1 MIQTSPTARWR
12 LRFPSRSR
20 GVTDSSSRA
29 RSGTP
34 SSVPVPRESPQKS
47 RCLVSRFRSLGGLCT
62 EMTVI
67 RLSPRQ
73 PCGVLRMLG
82 SVVGKSGSAGA
93 AHSTFASLRWTQ
105 GVRPRGVVL
114 EEAAGRNDG
123 VLLRRLGRHI
133 EPMEEPHAEVLEEGR
148 AAPAT
153 APECARSAGRAS
165 RPTLV
170 PPHRCPSL
178 CRPVSTG
185 SPRHRLAI
193 ASPSPRHPCCPHR
206 IPIFSPPRPDKVP
219 AASCLCTSGRWSAPS
234 RFVEGG
240 RTRAAAGLRSEGSG
254 TSPTGATRRRARRR
268 RGELKGIG
276 AGRSRAPRRQVSGY
290 LVGGP
295 LGQLGIPGGARVLP
309 AWVPPGR
316 LPIRAEGDVPES
328 RRRGEWARP
337 TDERR
342 ARARESLR
350 PERPCA

>member
-93 AHSTFASLRWTQ
+93 AHSTFAPLRWTQ

-170 PPHRCPSL
+170 PPHQLSLPVPTCLHRVPS
-178 CRPVSTG
+178 P

-193 ASPSPRHPCCPHR
+193 ASPSVLSPQNSHFLPA
-206 IPIFSPPRPDKVP
+206 PPRQ
-219 AASCLCTSGRWSAPS
+219 
-234 RFVEGG
+234 
-240 RTRAAAGLRSEGSG
+240 GSG
-254 TSPTGATRRRARRR
+254 GLVSLYEWTVVSPKPLRRRRADTGSRRSSV
-268 RGELKGIG
+268 GGIG
-276 AGRSRAPRRQVSGY
+276 HEPDGRNEASSEA
-290 LVGGP
+290 
-295 LGQLGIPGGARVLP
+295 
-309 AWVPPGR
+309 
-316 LPIRAEGDVPES
+316 AE
-328 RRRGEWARP
+328 R
-337 TDERR
+337 
-342 ARARESLR
+342 
-350 PERPCA
+350 

>member
-1 MIQTSPTARWR
+1 M
-12 LRFPSRSR
+12 
-20 GVTDSSSRA
+20 
-29 RSGTP
+29 
-34 SSVPVPRESPQKS
+34 
-47 RCLVSRFRSLGGLCT
+47 
-62 EMTVI
+62 I

-93 AHSTFASLRWTQ
+93 AHSTFAPLRWTQ

-193 ASPSPRHPCCPHR
+193 ASPSVLSPQNSHFLPA
-206 IPIFSPPRPDKVP
+206 PPRQ
-219 AASCLCTSGRWSAPS
+219 
-234 RFVEGG
+234 
-240 RTRAAAGLRSEGSG
+240 GSG
-254 TSPTGATRRRARRR
+254 GLVSLYEWTVVSPKPLRRRRADTGSCRSSV
-268 RGELKGIG
+268 GGIG
-276 AGRSRAPRRQVSGY
+276 HEPDGRNEASSEA
-290 LVGGP
+290 
-295 LGQLGIPGGARVLP
+295 
-309 AWVPPGR
+309 
-316 LPIRAEGDVPES
+316 AE
-328 RRRGEWARP
+328 R
-337 TDERR
+337 
-342 ARARESLR
+342 
-350 PERPCA
+350 